1 MATFTMT
8 LSEVIELEG
17 GDLDDLGSTETAE
30 AIGLAAYPIH
40 SEPYRAGFNTKI
52 IEHFLTQEI
61 GMESIEMFRLA
72 MRRKMNEVMPYYV
85 SLYQSLDIEFEPLG
99 TVDITTTTEG
109 TTNQTNQN
117 TGTSHTENEN
127 INKSRAINS
136 AFPQNMLSGNAD
148 YATDGGDV
156 TSTGTVE
163 GTGTE
168 EATLISD
175 VDTSAE
181 TRTKGF
187 SGSGAD
193 LLMRYRASIL
203 NIDLSIINELEAADL
218 FMLVWDNGDDH
229 TTNNERHYL

>member
-1 MATFTMT
+1 MATFTMR
-8 LSEVIELEG
+8 LKDVIELEG
-17 GDLDDLGSTETAE
+17 GDLDELGSTEVA
-30 AIGLAAYPIH
+30 AICGLADYPLTD
-40 SEPYRAGFNTKI
+40 SAKRAELNTKI
-52 IEHFLTQEI
+52 VRHYFNQEI
-61 GMESIEMFRLA
+61 GRETIEMWRMA
-72 MRRKMNEVMPYYV
+72 MSVKMAEIMPYYDE
-85 SLYQSLDIEFEPLG
+85 LYKSLDIEFDPIS

-127 INKSRAINS
+127 VNKSRAINS
-136 AFPQNMLSGNAD
+136 AFPQNMLAGNAD

-181 TRTKGF
+181 TRTQGF
-187 SGSGAD
+187 SGIGSE
-193 LLMRYRASIL
+193 LLMRYRASII
-203 NIDLSIINELEAADL
+203 NIDLSIINELEEL

-229 TTNNERHYL
+229 TNTNERHYL